1 VRANWKREQLFKRR
15 LSNRR
20 GAIWAIAGI
29 GAFAAYYAGGV
40 LELRANNANSATNS
54 GVTTTEVDP
63 PVTPLRERPTIADTA
78 GIIINTLAAQ
88 QLGKAFFWD
97 SQAGSAG
104 QACASCH
111 YHAGADIRVTNQIN
125 PGQGPHFSAVPGPN
139 AQLGP
144 GAYPFHRLANLTDRN
159 SAILSDSNDRTGSQ
173 GTFEGTFIPN
183 TSSVAVLSATAPTAA
198 QIASGTAPP
207 VTPDQC
213 TYSIDRTNPFNNG
226 TLLYRQVTGRNTPSN
241 INAAFNYRQFWDGRA
256 NNTFNGVDP
265 FGRRTN
271 LSNPAAGILLAT
283 TSDALPVLQKIEIP
297 NASLASQAVGPA
309 TSPVE
314 MSCAG
319 RTFADLG
326 RRLLNAGALASQRV
340 HPQDSLF
347 SQTVGLI
354 NLSGTG
360 LSMSYADMIRRAFD
374 PIYWRNATRTTIT
387 SSGIVQADPNGY
399 TQMEHNFS
407 FFWGLAIQEYEALL
421 ISDQSPFDLGL
432 MSQSARQ
439 GMQIFNSGKTNCS
452 TCHTGPLLSAATL
465 TEADPGNPE
474 RVERM
479 TMGDGS
485 AALYDHGF
493 YNIGVRSTF
502 EDVGI
507 GGLDGSPGGFDL
519 SLARQYKWQLL
530 GRRDRVADNF
540 LVNSCLFASSF
551 NSRNCSGQ
559 PVSSG
564 SSPATS
570 PRDAVDGSFKVPIL
584 RNVGLTPPYFH
595 NGGQATLHDVV
606 RFYNR
611 GGDRRGPTNA
621 DTSGYPLSDQAIASL
636 LGGADVPEDLVQP
649 PNSFGQTN
657 PANLD
662 ANIGKGGGSGGGSGS
677 GSSGSGGS
685 GSGGGLIG
693 GSLVGINTVRT
704 TVQCVTVGGG
714 NSGGGNSGSG
724 RGGSGARGGNSGGG
738 SSQVV
743 CTTITLPGTSG
754 SSLSGG
760 GSGNSGGGGGGGL
773 SLSDKDIDDVVNF
786 LLSLTDPRV
795 ACHSDVFDHPELVLF
810 LGQNPVPAAPGSFQS
825 ADVKV
830 LLPAVGRRGLARCFP
845 NTGELF
851 GELQSAFMSIVTPV
865 P

>member
-1 VRANWKREQLFKRR
+1 VRTNQKREPFHRR
-15 LSNRR
+15 CLSRPER
-20 GAIWAIAGI
+20 KFWLAAGVSAIAMYCAS
-29 GAFAAYYAGGV
+29 GA
-40 LELRANNANSATNS
+40 LELHANNANSATNS
-54 GVTTTEVDP
+54 GATTTEVDP
-63 PVTPLRERPTIADTA
+63 PVTPLRERPTIANTA
-78 GIIINTLAAQ
+78 GIIINKLAAQ

-125 PGQGPHFSAVPGPN
+125 PGQGPGFSAVPGPD

-144 GAYPFHRLANLTDRN
+144 ADYPFHRLANITDRN
-159 SAILSDSNDRTGSQ
+159 SAIVSDSNNRTGSQ

-183 TSSVAVLSATAPTAA
+183 TSTAAALSAAAPTAA

-207 VTPDQC
+207 AAPDQC
-213 TYSIDRTNPFNNG
+213 TYAIDPTDPFNDG
-226 TLLYRQVTGRNTPSN
+226 ALLYRRVTGRNTPSN
-241 INAAFNYRQFWDGRA
+241 VNAAFNYRQFWDGRA

-271 LSNPAAGILLAT
+271 LSNPAAGILLAG
-283 TSDALPVLQKIEIP
+283 TSDGLPALQKIEIP

-309 TSPVE
+309 LSPVE

-326 RRLLNAGALASQRV
+326 RRLLNAGALAGQRV
-340 HPQDSLF
+340 HPEDSLF
-347 SQTVGLI
+347 SQTLGLI
-354 NLSGTG
+354 NLSGAG

-374 PIYWRNATRTTIT
+374 PVYWRNTTRTAI
-387 SSGIVQADPNGY
+387 SGSGVVLADPNGY
-399 TQMEHNFS
+399 TQMERNFS
-407 FFWGLAIQEYEALL
+407 FFWGLAIEEYEALL

-452 TCHTGPLLSAATL
+452 KCHTGPLLSAATM
-465 TEADPGNPE
+465 TSADPGNPE

-479 TMGDGS
+479 QMGDGG

-507 GGLDGSPGGFDL
+507 GGLDGSAGAFDL
-519 SLARQYKWQLL
+519 SFARQYKWQLL
-530 GRRDRVADNF
+530 GRRDRVADTF
-540 LVNSCLFASSF
+540 LVNPCLFASTF

-559 PVSSG
+559 PLLTG

-606 RFYNR
+606 NFYNR
-611 GGDRRGPTNA
+611 GGDRRGAPGA
-621 DTSGYPLSDQAIASL
+621 DTSGYPLSNQAIAAL
-636 LGGADVPEDLVQP
+636 LNGADVPANLVQP

-662 ANIGKGGGSGGGSGS
+662 ADIGNNSGGGGSGGGSG
-677 GSSGSGGS
+677 GNAGN
-685 GSGGGLIG
+685 GGLIG
-693 GSLVGINTVRT
+693 GTLVGLNSGRSGSTVN
-704 TVQCVTVGGG
+704 CVTT
-714 NSGGGNSGSG
+714 GSG
-724 RGGSGARGGNSGGG
+724 RGGGGGGRGGGNQNGCNTVTVAQSNGGG
-738 SSQVV
+738 
-743 CTTITLPGTSG
+743 G
-754 SSLSGG
+754 
-760 GSGNSGGGGGGGL
+760 SGGGGGGNGLGL
-773 SLSDKDIDDVVNF
+773 SQRDIDDVVNF

-810 LGQNPVPAAPGSFQS
+810 LGQNPVPAVPGGVNS
-825 ADVKV
+825 ADNKV
-830 LLPAVGRRGLARCFP
+830 LLPAVGRRGLSTCFP

-851 GELQSAFMSIVTPV
+851 GQLQQTFMSIVTPL

>member
-1 VRANWKREQLFKRR
+1 MRANRKREQLFKRR
-15 LSNRR
+15 LSNRQR
-20 GAIWAIAGI
+20 SLCAVAGI
-29 GAFAAYYAGGV
+29 GAIAAYCACGTF
-40 LELRANNANSATNS
+40 ELRAANGNSAINS
-54 GVTTTEVDP
+54 GVTFTEVDP
-63 PVTPLRERPTIADTA
+63 PVTPLRERPTIANTS
-78 GIIINTLAAQ
+78 GIIVNKLAAQ

-125 PGQGPHFSAVPGPN
+125 LGQGPQFSAVPGPD

-144 GAYPFHRLANLTDRN
+144 GDYPFHRLADITDRN
-159 SAILSDSNDRTGSQ
+159 SAILSDSNNRTGSQ
-173 GTFEGTFIPN
+173 GTFEGTFIPD
-183 TSSVAVLSATAPTAA
+183 TSTVAVLSAAAPTTA
-198 QIASGTAPP
+198 QIVSGTAPP
-207 VTPDQC
+207 VAPDQC
-213 TYSIDRTNPFNNG
+213 TYSIDPTDPFNNG
-226 TLLYRQVTGRNTPSN
+226 TLLYRRVTGRNTPSN

-271 LSNPAAGILLAT
+271 LSNPASGILLAG
-283 TSDALPVLQKIEIP
+283 TSDGLPALQKIEIP

-309 TSPVE
+309 LSPVE

-326 RRLLNAGALASQRV
+326 RRLLNAGALAGQRV
-340 HPQDSLF
+340 HPEDSLF
-347 SQTVGLI
+347 SQTLGLI
-354 NLSGTG
+354 NLSGAG

-374 PIYWRNATRTTIT
+374 PVYWRNTARTTI
-387 SSGIVQADPNGY
+387 SSAGVVQADPNGY

-432 MSQSARQ
+432 LSQSARQ

-452 TCHTGPLLSAATL
+452 KCHTGPLLSAATMTL
-465 TEADPGNPE
+465 ADPGNPE

-479 TMGDGS
+479 QMGDGGT
-485 AALYDHGF
+485 ALYDHGF

-507 GGLDGSPGGFDL
+507 GGLDGSAGAFDL
-519 SLARQYKWQLL
+519 SFARQYKWQLL
-530 GRRDRVADNF
+530 GRRDRVTDKF
-540 LVNSCLFASSF
+540 LVNPCLFATTF

-559 PVSSG
+559 PILTASST
-564 SSPATS
+564 ATS

-595 NGGQATLHDVV
+595 NGGQATLHDVLH
-606 RFYNR
+606 FYNR
-611 GGDRRGPTNA
+611 GGDRRGAPNA
-621 DTSGYPLSDQAIASL
+621 DTSGYPLSDQAIAVL
-636 LGGADVPEDLVQP
+636 LNGADVPPNLLQT

-657 PANLD
+657 PTNLD
-662 ANIGKGGGSGGGSGS
+662 PNIGKDSGGGGSGGNGDAGN
-677 GSSGSGGS
+677 
-685 GSGGGLIG
+685 GGLIG
-693 GSLVGINTVRT
+693 GTLVGL
-704 TVQCVTVGGG
+704 
-714 NSGGGNSGSG
+714 NSGGNGGGSG
-724 RGGSGARGGNSGGG
+724 RGG
-738 SSQVV
+738 
-743 CTTITLPGTSG
+743 
-754 SSLSGG
+754 GG
-760 GSGNSGGGGGGGL
+760 GSGRGGGGGSGRNGGGGQNGNNGNVATLAQNGGGGGGGQGLGL
-773 SLSDKDIDDVVNF
+773 SQRDIDDVVNF

-795 ACHSDVFDHPELVLF
+795 ACHSGIFDHPELVLF
-810 LGQNPVPAAPGSFQS
+810 LGQNPVPAAPGSVKS
-825 ADVKV
+825 ADIKV
-830 LLPAVGRRGLARCFP
+830 LLPAVGRRGLSTCFP

-851 GELQSAFMSIVTPV
+851 GALQQTFMSIVTPL

>member
-1 VRANWKREQLFKRR
+1 VNTNSKQKPSRKSRLF
-15 LSNRR
+15 NRYHGFWITTAV
-20 GAIWAIAGI
+20 GAVAI
-29 GAFAAYYAGGV
+29 FCV
-40 LELRANNANSATNS
+40 SSTLELRANNGNNAVNQLTAPAAPA
-54 GVTTTEVDP
+54 DLP
-63 PVTPLRERPTIADTA
+63 IAPLRERPTIANTA
-78 GIIINTLAAQ
+78 GIIVNKLAAQ

-125 PGQGPHFSAVPGPN
+125 PGQDSQFSAAPGPD

-144 GAYPFHRLANLTDRN
+144 GAYPFHRLADITDRN

-173 GTFEGTFIPN
+173 GTFEGTFTPN
-183 TSSVAVLSATAPTAA
+183 TSTVAVLSATAPTAA

-207 VTPDQC
+207 VAPDQC
-213 TYSIDRTNPFNNG
+213 TYAIDPTDPFNNG
-226 TLLYRQVTGRNTPSN
+226 ATLLYRRVTGRNTPSN

-271 LSNPAAGILLAT
+271 LSNPAAGIFLAT
-283 TSDALPVLQKIEIP
+283 SADGLPTLQKIEIP

-309 TSPVE
+309 LSPVE

-326 RRLLNAGALASQRV
+326 RRLLNAGALAAQRV
-340 HPQDSLF
+340 HPEDSLF
-347 SQTVGLI
+347 SQTLGLI
-354 NLSGTG
+354 NLNGTG
-360 LSMSYADMIRRAFD
+360 LSANYADMIRRAFD
-374 PIYWRNATRTTIT
+374 PIYWRNTTRTTI
-387 SSGIVQADPNGY
+387 SSTGVVQADQNGY
-399 TQMEHNFS
+399 TQMERNFS

-421 ISDQSPFDLGL
+421 ISDQSRFDLGL
-432 MSQSARQ
+432 LNNSERK
-439 GMQIFNSGKTNCS
+439 GMDIFKSGKGKCFNC
-452 TCHTGPLLSAATL
+452 HVGPLLSAATM
-465 TEADPGNPE
+465 TRADPGNPE

-479 TMGDGS
+479 QMGDGG

-507 GGLDGSPGGFDL
+507 GGLDGSPGAFDL
-519 SLARQYKWQLL
+519 SFARQYKWQLL

-540 LVNSCLFASSF
+540 LVNPCLFASSF

-559 PVSSG
+559 PALRG
-564 SSPATS
+564 TSPATS
-570 PRDAVDGSFKVPIL
+570 PRDAVDGSFKTPIL

-595 NGGQATLHDVV
+595 NGGQASLHDVV
-606 RFYNR
+606 NFYNR
-611 GGDRRGPTNA
+611 GGDRRGAPNA
-621 DTSGYPLSDQAIASL
+621 DTSGYPLSSQAIATL
-636 LGGADVPEDLVQP
+636 LNGDNIPANLVQP
-649 PNSFGQTN
+649 ANPFGQTN
-657 PANLD
+657 PTNLD
-662 ANIGKGGGSGGGSGS
+662 ANIGNDSGGE
-677 GSSGSGGS
+677 GGVADVAN
-685 GSGGGLIG
+685 GGLIG
-693 GSLVGINTVRT
+693 GTLVGIPSGRN
-704 TVQCVTVGGG
+704 GG
-714 NSGGGNSGSG
+714 GSG
-724 RGGSGARGGNSGGG
+724 RGGGGG
-738 SSQVV
+738 
-743 CTTITLPGTSG
+743 
-754 SSLSGG
+754 GG
-760 GSGNSGGGGGGGL
+760 GGGSGGGGGGGGGGQIANNGIATQSGGGGKGLGL
-773 SLSDKDIDDVVNF
+773 SQRDIDDVVNF

-810 LGQNPVPAAPGSFQS
+810 LGQNPVPAAPGSVQS
-825 ADVKV
+825 ADIKV
-830 LLPAVGRRGLARCFP
+830 LLPAVGRRGLATCFP